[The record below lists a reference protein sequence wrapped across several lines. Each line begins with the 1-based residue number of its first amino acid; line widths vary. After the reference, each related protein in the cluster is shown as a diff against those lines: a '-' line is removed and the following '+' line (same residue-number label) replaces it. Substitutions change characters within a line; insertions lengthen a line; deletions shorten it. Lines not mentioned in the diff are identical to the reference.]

1 MSDVSSEAHRSW
13 LTGNGPDTPPTGSTA
28 SRPASQFDGQRPPV
42 RLGASAFPFF
52 DALTG
57 EEPMFEK
64 IVSPPA
70 TARKA
75 CRQSRSPAAPGG
87 RVLVLAGAR
96 MFDMVY

>member
-1 MSDVSSEAHRSW
+1 
-13 LTGNGPDTPPTGSTA
+13 
-28 SRPASQFDGQRPPV
+28 
-42 RLGASAFPFF
+42 
-52 DALTG
+52 
-57 EEPMFEK
+57 MFEK